1 MQGDPLSPL
10 LFILAIDP
18 LQWVLE
24 LATQHNLL
32 QSIRGRRPTMRSSL
46 YSDDA
51 AIFVAP
57 KKEDIQNLA
66 SIQKDATPLTPCR
79 RGMSN
84 KTVVGTSAP
93 H

>member
-1 MQGDPLSPL
+1 MQEDPLSPL

-32 QSIRGRRPTMRSSL
+32 QNIRGRRPTMRSSL

-66 SIQKDATPLTPCR
+66 SIQKDATPPTPCR

-84 KTVVGTSAP
+84 KTVAGASAL